1 MAGADLFWE
10 KNYFWLIV
18 SSWFVLREKN
28 CWLMAD
34 KPNEQ
39 DGIPMRIP
47 RGQIV
52 LERIELISGPRR
64 RYRYDDR
71 TEFAV
76 DQSEILSR

>member
-1 MAGADLFWE
+1 
-10 KNYFWLIV
+10 
-18 SSWFVLREKN
+18 
-28 CWLMAD
+28 MAD

-39 DGIPMRIP
+39 DGIPIRIP